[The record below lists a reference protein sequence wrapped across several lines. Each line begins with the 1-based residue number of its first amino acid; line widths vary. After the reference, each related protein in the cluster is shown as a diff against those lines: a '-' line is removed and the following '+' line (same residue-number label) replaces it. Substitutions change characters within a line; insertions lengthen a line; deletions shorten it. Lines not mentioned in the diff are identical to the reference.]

1 MRSDIKFDDEYKNR
15 IKKGEKIFT
24 VRNSDK
30 SGSFYLDGEMYTCRL
45 FGTMTKAFFF
55 NIVMLGAYDPI
66 KFGFDSIEKMF
77 DFYISYLKESAYI
90 HYISPVYQKDN
101 I

>member
-1 MRSDIKFDDEYKNR
+1 MRSDIKFDDEYKKR

-30 SGSFYLDGEMYTCRL
+30 SGSFYLDGEMYTCKL
-45 FGTMTKAFFF
+45 FETTTKSFFL
-55 NIVMLGAYDPI
+55 NIVMLGAYDHI
-66 KFGFDSIEKMF
+66 KFGFDSNEKMF
-77 DFYISYLKESAYI
+77 DFYISYLEESAYI
-90 HYISPVYQKDN
+90 HYLSPVFKKDN